1 MLPRVL
7 IADDHPEMMR
17 AVAHLIAGVCE
28 VVGKILDGA
37 DAFEAVA
44 RLRPDV
50 LVVDVHMPSLD
61 GIEICRRVRQAFPDT
76 HVIVITAEMDP
87 ALQERAAHAGAS
99 AFIQKFTV
107 AEDLPEALVS
117 IGNRLR

>member
-1 MLPRVL
+1 MRPRVL
-7 IADDHPEMMR
+7 LADDHPEMMR
-17 AVAHLIAGVCE
+17 AVEHLVASVCE
-28 VVGKILDGA
+28 VVGKIVDGA

-61 GIEICRRVRQAFPDT
+61 GIEICRQVRQAFPET
-76 HVIVITAEMDP
+76 QVIVITAEMDP
-87 ALQERAAHAGAS
+87 ALQDSAARAGAS
-99 AFIQKFTV
+99 GFIQKFSV